1 VSGNHSYA
9 LVFQEEDSN
18 EEEEA
23 DEDDDTDANSKLSK
37 KSSSKA
43 DKLRQLAKT
52 FCLGMFRT
60 PVAPSDDA
68 TEDASD
74 TEDGHSSEHDS
85 LEPADR
91 RIFLTVVAS
100 EHVKVRDYLAGSNP
114 YLIVKPDGRG
124 GRRPTQRS
132 KTEWLAPNT
141 QFNESFELDITE
153 SDLPVRL
160 VIWDHLEE
168 LTSSRDLKRAA
179 KELLAANRPEVP
191 PSEAYMRY
199 VDVPDFDHPP
209 GPELDPKRKRA
220 LPRFVEIP
228 ESRTPTTAWFPV
240 QEPPLTMAGDDAFDN
255 ANKRATG
262 KYDRESAVVETRLVY
277 SMLRFIGIVSLFSDW
292 SGNFDNDLI
301 GNQLH
306 YLVLIWLLC
315 DHHGSNDLRL
325 TRAPPYPPLSLFPP
339 YRGLRANGGPHHQ
352 PVLPAH

>member
-1 VSGNHSYA
+1 
-9 LVFQEEDSN
+9 
-18 EEEEA
+18 
-23 DEDDDTDANSKLSK
+23 
-37 KSSSKA
+37 
-43 DKLRQLAKT
+43 
-52 FCLGMFRT
+52 M
-60 PVAPSDDA
+60 APSDDA
-68 TEDASD
+68 TEDASAED
-74 TEDGHSSEHDS
+74 DGHSSERDS

-168 LTSSRDLKRAA
+168 LTSTRDLKRAA
-179 KELLAANRPEVP
+179 KELAAANRAEVP

-199 VDVPDFDHPP
+199 VDVPDYDHPS

-220 LPRFVEIP
+220 LPRFVDIP
-228 ESRTPTTAWFPV
+228 ESRNPTTAWFPV
-240 QEPPLTMAGDDAFDN
+240 QEPPLTMAGDDAFHG

-262 KYDRESAVVETRLVY
+262 KLKGVYRKCLSKFLSFPVEGVANAALLDEEVDRMCLLTNTVES
-277 SMLRFIGIVSLFSDW
+277 
-292 SGNFDNDLI
+292 NH
-301 GNQLH
+301 QC
-306 YLVLIWLLC
+306 LC
-315 DHHGSNDLRL
+315 SF
-325 TRAPPYPPLSLFPP
+325 T
-339 YRGLRANGGPHHQ
+339 
-352 PVLPAH
+352 